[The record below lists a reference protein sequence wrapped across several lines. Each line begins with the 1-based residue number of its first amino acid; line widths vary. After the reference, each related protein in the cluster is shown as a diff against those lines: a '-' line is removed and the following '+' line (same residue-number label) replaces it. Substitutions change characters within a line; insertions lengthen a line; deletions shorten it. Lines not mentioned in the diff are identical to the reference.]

1 MTTTTVLIADMA
13 ILVVIF
19 TLGFLAKSFPKRGR
33 KANSKYR

>member
-19 TLGFLAKSFPKRGR
+19 ALGFLAKSFPKGGR
-33 KANSKYR
+33 RAGSKY